1 MKVIDDELLDEVTTK
16 AGLSDRLR
24 MNYNLHKN
32 LDDKAQRLLNAL
44 EPGTIFPIHR
54 HLHTQETYIVLRG
67 SLLVKT
73 YNESKELLAS
83 VVLNAR
89 AGKYGVDIPVGR
101 FHNLEVL
108 ESGTVIFEVKEGPYK
123 PLEPENIL

>member
-1 MKVIDDELLDEVTTK
+1 
-16 AGLSDRLR
+16 
-24 MNYNLHKN
+24 
-32 LDDKAQRLLNAL
+32 
-44 EPGTIFPIHR
+44 
-54 HLHTQETYIVLRG
+54 
-67 SLLVKT
+67 LVKT

-101 FHNLEVL
+101 FHKLEVL

>member
-1 MKVIDDELLDEVTTK
+1 
-16 AGLSDRLR
+16 
-24 MNYNLHKN
+24 
-32 LDDKAQRLLNAL
+32 
-44 EPGTIFPIHR
+44 
-54 HLHTQETYIVLRG
+54 
-67 SLLVKT
+67 
-73 YNESKELLAS
+73 
-83 VVLNAR
+83 LNAR